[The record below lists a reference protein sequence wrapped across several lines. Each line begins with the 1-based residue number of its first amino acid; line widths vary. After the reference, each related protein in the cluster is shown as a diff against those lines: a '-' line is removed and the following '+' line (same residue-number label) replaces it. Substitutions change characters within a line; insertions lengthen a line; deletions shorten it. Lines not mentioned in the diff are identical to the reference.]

1 MGKSN
6 IDKICFS
13 KTRFGTLAEA
23 ESEANRIWNESQ
35 DVLHIYKCPICE
47 GYHFTKKKTKRIR

>member
-13 KTRFGTLAEA
+13 KTRFSTLSEAEA
-23 ESEANRIWNESQ
+23 EADRIWEESQ